1 MGEVTKP
8 KQVNALLPDRYPQL
22 DLFLCDVVDAVLK
35 SDIESMAHPVFALS
49 TSPNMKPVRYCNGDN
64 YLQVTPSAHG
74 RATIHDRDVLIY
86 CISQAMHALNN
97 NQKVS
102 KRIRFRAGDIL
113 MATNRQRSGRG
124 YQLLKNS
131 FRRLQGTQIETNIRR
146 DGQEQ
151 FKVFGLLESAQVIRE
166 TSTGRMIE
174 VEVILSDWI
183 FDAIEDHHVLTLD
196 RTYYRLRRPLERRL
210 YEIAR
215 KFCGSQKSWQI
226 GLEKLRERCG
236 SESSLREF
244 RRLVKRIVTDDAK
257 LNYMPQYKYSFEG
270 DKLLVRNTQWSEP
283 RTAAVA
289 PMDAAPLSPGVMAE
303 ARRAA
308 PGWDVYALENE
319 WRAWVR
325 KRKIA
330 VKHSDRHFVSFCRA
344 RGPCLH

>member
-1 MGEVTKP
+1 MGEVTNP
-8 KQVNALLPDRYPQL
+8 RRGNALLPDRYPQL
-22 DLFLCDVVDAVLK
+22 ELFLCDVVDAVLK

-64 YLQVTPSAHG
+64 YLQVSPSAFG

-97 NQKVS
+97 REKVS
-102 KRIRFRAGDIL
+102 KRMRFRASDIL
-113 MATNRQRSGRG
+113 VATNRQRSGRG
-124 YQLLKNS
+124 YELLKNS

-146 DGQEQ
+146 DGEEQ
-151 FKVFGLLESAQVIRE
+151 FKVFGLLESAHVIRE

-183 FDAIEDHHVLTLD
+183 FDAIEDRHVLTLD
-196 RTYYRLRRPLERRL
+196 RTYFRLRRPLERRL

-244 RRLVKRIVTDDAK
+244 RRLVKRILADDAR
-257 LNYMPQYKYSFEG
+257 LDYMPQYKYALEG
-270 DKLLVRNTQWSEP
+270 DKLVVRNADWVEP
-283 RTAAVA
+283 SPDTVA
-289 PMDAAPLSPGVMAE
+289 PMEAAPLGPDVLAE

-308 PGWDVYALENE
+308 PGWDIYVLESE
-319 WRAWVR
+319 WRAWVQR
-325 KRKIA
+325 KKIA
-330 VKHSDRHFVSFCRA
+330 VKHPDRHFVSFCRA